1 MSGLDPQARIFLK
14 RELISYKNK
23 GKTIFFSS
31 HILSDMDEICDNIA
45 VLHKSKIRY
54 IGTPLGLKK
63 KHDKDNY
70 IPQEIFKSGRSCRS
84 YRR

>member
-1 MSGLDPQARIFLK
+1 MHRRRCKKSNPQARIFLK

-31 HILSDMDEICDNIA
+31 HILSDMDEICDDIA

-54 IGTPLGLKK
+54 IGTPLDLKK
-63 KHDKDNY
+63 KHGKDNLD
-70 IPQEIFKSGRSCRS
+70 QAFLNEINTI
-84 YRR
+84 

>member
-14 RELISYKNK
+14 RELLNYKQK

-45 VLHKSKIRY
+45 VLHNAKIRY
-54 IGTPLGLKK
+54 IGSPQDLKK
-63 KHDKDNY
+63 KHAKDNLD
-70 IPQEIFKSGRSCRS
+70 QAFLSEINS
-84 YRR
+84 